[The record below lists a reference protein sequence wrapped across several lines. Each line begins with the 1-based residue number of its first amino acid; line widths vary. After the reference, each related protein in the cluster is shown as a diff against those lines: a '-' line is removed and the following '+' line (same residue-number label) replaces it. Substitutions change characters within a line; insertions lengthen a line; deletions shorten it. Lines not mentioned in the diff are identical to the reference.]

1 MNSSGQ
7 MAQISSVSEK
17 QTINKNIQQQTIIQ
31 QQQSIQVGI
40 NENQNFSTIPKCSL

>member
-31 QQQSIQVGI
+31 QQQSIQVGV
-40 NENQNFSTIPKCSL
+40 NENQNFITIPKCSL